1 MPLTRSLAE
10 IRDATRRTAD
20 IVEFTA
26 KHPDEYINDLI
37 NRGLGALSRICR
49 NVNPKFQP
57 IASTIITTDGV
68 ATIYQ
73 LPSNFRSLISVEYTD
88 GDNNRVWLDKFGQ
101 EQRALLAS
109 RDVQSRSLRAL
120 GYMLVGSN
128 IEFLPRP
135 PEGHQATLWYA
146 TTVTQLTQDAQV
158 VDTMERLD
166 SYVIWW
172 AAREI
177 ALERKD
183 YQHRAALT
191 EQMKEL
197 EAEIRIL
204 ARSIDLSG
212 PERIVQSGYANWRG
226 RRHCWRGGWR

>member
-1 MPLTRSLAE
+1 MPLTRSRAE
-10 IRDATRRTAD
+10 LVDAVQRTAD
-20 IVEFTA
+20 VVEFTA
-26 KHPDEYINDLI
+26 KHPLTRINDLV
-37 NRGLGALSRICR
+37 NQGLGALARICR
-49 NVNPKFQP
+49 SVNPKFQP
-57 IASTIITTDGV
+57 IASTIITTDGI
-68 ATIYQ
+68 ATSYP
-73 LPSNFRSLISVEYTD
+73 LPAAFRSLISVEYTD
-88 GDNNRVWLDKFGQ
+88 GDNNRVWLEKFGQ

-109 RDVQSRSLRAL
+109 RDVQSTSLRAL

-135 PEGHQATLWYA
+135 PEGHTALLWYA
-146 TTVTQLTQDAQV
+146 TTVTQLTQDAQPW
-158 VDTMERLD
+158 DTMERLD

-191 EQMKEL
+191 EQMQEL

-212 PERIVQSGYANWRG
+212 PERITRAGYANMWGRLSRG
-226 RRHCWRGGWR
+226 WGWR